1 MLTPTP
7 QTLLYAPEVKFY
19 SVEAKVNK
27 ELETN
32 IENLLVA
39 GDGAGLSRGMNVAA
53 ATGIIAAKAILT
65 KLGKKGR

>member
-1 MLTPTP
+1 MLTLTP
-7 QTLLYAPEVKFY
+7 QTPLYAPEIKFY
-19 SVEAKVNK
+19 SVKAKVNK

-65 KLGKKGR
+65 KLGKGR